1 MNLSYFPDK
10 WKESNLSPVY
20 KKSLKHCKSNYRP
33 ISLLCC
39 VSKIMGRIVFN
50 GLYKFFKDNNILTD
64 RNSGFKERDSTIN
77 QLIHLCDNI
86 YHGLDKSRDIC
97 LIFLDVSKAFDKVY
111 HPALIHKLESYGI
124 EGDLLHWIESYLD
137 GRKQR
142 VVINGLSSK
151 WNTINASVPQ
161 GSILGPLL
169 FLIYVNDLVDDLI
182 TTPYLF
188 ADDTSLFMEIDPAD
202 HFITFDQMN
211 RDLQVLS
218 DWARLWRVTF
228 NASKTVYMIVILYNT
243 KFSRDLNFANLQF

>member
-1 MNLSYFPDK
+1 M
-10 WKESNLSPVY
+10 
-20 KKSLKHCKSNYRP
+20 
-33 ISLLCC
+33 
-39 VSKIMGRIVFN
+39 
-50 GLYKFFKDNNILTD
+50 TD

-86 YHGLDKSRDIC
+86 YHGLDKSKDIC
-97 LIFLDVSKAFDKVY
+97 LVFLDVSKAFDKVY

-124 EGDLLHWIESYLD
+124 KRDLLRWIESYLD

-142 VVINGLSSK
+142 VVINGVSSD
-151 WNTINASVPQ
+151 WNNINASVPQ

-182 TTPYLF
+182 ATPYLF
-188 ADDTSLFMEIDPAD
+188 ADDTSLFMEIDSSD
-202 HFITFDQMN
+202 FYITFDQLN

-228 NASKTVYMIVILYNT
+228 NAAKTVYMIISNKTNGPEYPDLYLDGVKLT
-243 KFSRDLNFANLQF
+243 KVQSHKHLGVTLTHNMK